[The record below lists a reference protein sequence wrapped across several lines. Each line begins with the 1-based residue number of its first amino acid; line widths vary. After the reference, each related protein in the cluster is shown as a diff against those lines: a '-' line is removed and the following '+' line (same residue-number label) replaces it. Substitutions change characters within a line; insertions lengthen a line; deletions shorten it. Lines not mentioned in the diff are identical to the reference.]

1 MGRYDGRIIMGGFH
15 MGWIFMIICLILI
28 ALAIYF
34 VIRVLNKN
42 NFIKDTEESSLNILK
57 ERLAKGEISE
67 EEYLRKAELI
77 RKK

>member
-1 MGRYDGRIIMGGFH
+1 MVREGRLMMGGFH
-15 MGWIFMIICLILI
+15 IGWVFMIILLILV

-34 VIRVLNKN
+34 VIRMLNKN

-67 EEYLRKAELI
+67 EEYIRKVELI